1 MSKFIQFHEIFLLLS
16 IYSEN
21 VPQILREINF
31 YSFQKNLTNF
41 GALNFDFGK
50 IKLKELQTLSKIK
63 IINFQNCQKEDDY
76 KSPKLIS
83 RKIFRFARFKF

>member
-21 VPQILREINF
+21 VPHILREINF
-31 YSFQKNLTNF
+31 YSFQNTKTLILNNF

-50 IKLKELQTLSKIK
+50 IQSEELQKQTKIK
-63 IINFQNCQKEDDY
+63 IKNF
-76 KSPKLIS
+76 
-83 RKIFRFARFKF
+83 